1 MQHNHPIN
9 PISFVHCII
18 NDDTKNVIK
27 NMSKANINS
36 TKISEFL
43 FYDKNIN
50 ITATQVSSITAPKI
64 QKEQNLETDLL
75 INKMENEKGSYFV
88 FPPEEIGKTNY
99 RRGVATFTQE
109 EMKNLHN
116 FGDFVCIDPTY
127 RGLKNNWTMISISL
141 IGRNRELRSGG
152 IVFCSNVTSDIF
164 EWIMKLLAYKL
175 PSSNMIKTICLDD
188 DLMLNSTYHNLKN
201 DPKCTKIARIV
212 CIWHKLCLFTDIVNQ
227 MSIPKAEKDILI
239 HKFDELVF
247 TKNTEKCLT
256 LISELK
262 KFDNINEFF
271 NKSFKDRL
279 GTSTKAFT
287 KNVWSLGYLSNIFSE
302 CNNSNI
308 KNLCGSHL
316 LSLVDMRNIITRAD
330 QRRMMNREYFKGR
343 NLCKISDK
351 RIFEFMKEFN
361 IERRISESIIGSLQ
375 KAEDPEK
382 ESLEKKRRR
391 MENQCKENRRF
402 FYRYQERSLG
412 MQLW

>member
-1 MQHNHPIN
+1 MEHNHPIN

-109 EMKNLHN
+109 EKKNLQN

-127 RGLKNNWTMISISL
+127 RGLKNNWTMIPISL

-164 EWIMKLLAYKL
+164 KWIMKLLAYKL
-175 PSSNMIKTICLDD
+175 PSSNMIKTICSDD
-188 DLMLNSTYHNLKN
+188 DLMLNSAYHNLKN
-201 DPKCTKIARIV
+201 DPKCSKIARIV

-316 LSLVDMRNIITRAD
+316 LSLVDMRNIITRED

-361 IERRISESIIGSLQ
+361 IERRIYYRITSKS
-375 KAEDPEK
+375 
-382 ESLEKKRRR
+382 RR
-391 MENQCKENRRF
+391 
-402 FYRYQERSLG
+402 S
-412 MQLW
+412 